1 MNTVTIDGETIVLEN
16 GFDAVRVKVVDQH
29 YGVED
34 GKPYGDLLSGWV
46 PDAMASRSIDK
57 VPGMDGLQVK
67 TPHGPVTAYEGDW
80 ILRAPNNTLWV
91 SSGQPGT
98 MRDWMT
104 MDQPPSVN
112 YITEKPQTEDWPAMT
127 APRGG
132 IKYEQKSDLP
142 EEPSMEDVQRAI
154 MVLSHYGLHLLN
166 KPDEPDHSTELFD
179 IMHFHLDLGGATKDA
194 NYEAAVRDILSRY
207 TVTERD

>member
-1 MNTVTIDGETIVLEN
+1 MREVTIDGETIVLED
-16 GFDAVRVKVVDQH
+16 GFDAVRVKVADQH

-34 GKPYGDLLSGWV
+34 GKGANEAIFAWV
-46 PDAMASRSIDK
+46 AFAIADRLIDK
-57 VPGMDGLQVK
+57 VPGMHGLSVK
-67 TPHGPVTAYEGDW
+67 TPRGSVTAYEGDW

-98 MRDWMT
+98 MRDWLT

-112 YITEKPQTEDWPAMT
+112 YFTEKPLTEEEP
-127 APRGG
+127 
-132 IKYEQKSDLP
+132 SDLP
-142 EEPSMEDVQRAI
+142 EEPSMGDVQRAI
-154 MVLSHYGLHLLN
+154 TVLSHYGLHLLN
-166 KPDEPDHSTELFD
+166 KPDEPDHSKKLSD